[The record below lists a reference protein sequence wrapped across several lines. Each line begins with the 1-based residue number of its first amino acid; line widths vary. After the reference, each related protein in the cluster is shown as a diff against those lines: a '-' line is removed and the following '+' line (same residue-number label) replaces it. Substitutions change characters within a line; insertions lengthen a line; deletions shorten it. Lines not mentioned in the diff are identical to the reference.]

1 MNKKIYRPRLPLYNG
16 ENISFRKRGLPMI
29 KIATAQIDVIPGNI
43 RENWKQIEQEIQAA
57 KEQKAQILLLPE
69 MCLTGYLIGDLWD
82 QNAFLRECESYNRKI
97 AAASRGMTILWGSC
111 AVDWSKTNDDGRPRK
126 YNAAFAAS
134 DGKFLCPSGTDRPY
148 TIKALLPDYR
158 CFDDRRYFTSLIQ
171 YAAEKGTSP
180 EQEISPFL
188 LPAGKETLCAGVLL
202 CEDSWD
208 ENYSLSPMTI
218 LAEKQVSLFLNLS
231 ASPFTLGK
239 NEKRHRM
246 LGASLSKLHT
256 PMLYVNQRGLQNNGK
271 TCYTFDGMTAAY
283 DEEGTLRAEA
293 QPFREGLSFFTFD
306 PESRKL
312 ESLAPMPPYTGN
324 MLLPALQ
331 YGVRKFLSSIHTD
344 KVVIGVSGGIDSAVN
359 AALYRSVLPPEN
371 LLLVNTPT
379 RFNSEMTKTLARKLA
394 DRLGTPYVTV
404 PIGSFIDE
412 TASVLEG
419 LPAGRSTIHLTGFMK
434 ENMQARDRSS
444 RILAALS
451 SAFGGIFTCNA
462 NKTEM
467 TVGYSTLYGD
477 LAGALA
483 ATADLW
489 KYQVYEL
496 GRLLND
502 YFGKEMIPEGIF
514 TVKPSAELSE
524 NQDITKGLG
533 DPLIYEYHDYLLKSF
548 VEPWQRLT
556 PEDILSFYAEG
567 TLEEHLGC
575 RVKVK
580 DFFPTASDFIGDLE
594 RWWNLFAGFAVAKR
608 IQSPPLIAVSRR
620 PFGYD
625 LRESQ
630 VSPYYTDR
638 YRELKK
644 QLCSRT

>member
-1 MNKKIYRPRLPLYNG
+1 
-16 ENISFRKRGLPMI
+16 MI

-43 RENWKQIEQEIQAA
+43 RENWKQIEKEIQRAREKGA
-57 KEQKAQILLLPE
+57 HMLVLPE

-82 QNAFLRECESYNRKI
+82 QNAFLRECEAYNEKI
-97 AAASRGMTILWGSC
+97 AADSRGITILWGSC
-111 AVDWSKTNDDGRPRK
+111 AIDWKKTNDDGRPRK
-126 YNAAFAAS
+126 YNAAFAAA
-134 DGKFLCPSGTDRPY
+134 GGHFLIPENGRHPFA
-148 TIKALLPDYR
+148 IKTLLPNYR
-158 CFDDRRYFTSLIQ
+158 CFDDRRYFTSLR
-171 YAAEKGTSP
+171 
-180 EQEISPFL
+180 QEALEEGLSLEEALTPFL
-188 LPAGKETLCAGVLL
+188 LPAGSETIRTGVLL

-208 ENYSLSPMTI
+208 ENYSLSPMAI
-218 LAEKQVSLFLNLS
+218 LAEKNISLFFNLS

-246 LGASLSKLHT
+246 LGTALSKLHL
-256 PMLYVNQRGLQNNGK
+256 PMVYVNQRGLQNNGK

-283 DEEGTLRAEA
+283 DREGHLIAEA
-293 QPFREGLSFFTFD
+293 RPYEEARSFFFFD
-306 PESRKL
+306 QDSRRL
-312 ESLAPMPPYTGN
+312 TSETPMPPSREN
-324 MLLPALQ
+324 LLLPALR
-331 YGVRKFLSSIHTD
+331 YGTGKFLSSIHTD

-359 AALYRSVLPPEN
+359 AALYRSLLPPEN

-379 RFNSEMTKTLARKLA
+379 RFNSEMTKGLARKLA
-394 DRLGTPYVTV
+394 ENLGSPYVTV

-412 TASVLEG
+412 TAKALEG
-419 LPAGRSTIHLTGFMK
+419 LPAGKNTIHLSGFMK

-451 SAFGGIFTCNA
+451 AAFGGIFTCNA

-496 GRLLND
+496 GRKLNRW
-502 YFGKEMIPEGIF
+502 YGKEVIPEGIF

-524 NQDITKGLG
+524 KQDVTKGLG

-556 PEDILSFYAEG
+556 PEDILVWYGEG
-567 TLEEHLGC
+567 SLEEHLGC
-575 RVKVK
+575 RLQVK
-580 DFFPTASDFIGDLE
+580 DLFHTAADFIKDLE

-608 IQSPPLIAVSRR
+608 IQSPPLIAISRR
-620 PFGYD
+620 PYGYD

-638 YRELKK
+638 YLEMKK
-644 QLCSRT
+644 KMMPHVEGSQV

>member
-1 MNKKIYRPRLPLYNG
+1 
-16 ENISFRKRGLPMI
+16 MI

-43 RENWKQIEQEIQAA
+43 RENWKQIEKEIQAA
-57 KEQKAQILLLPE
+57 REGGAHILVLPE

-82 QNAFLRECESYNRKI
+82 QNAFLRECERYNRKI
-97 AAASRGMTILWGSC
+97 ADAARDITILWGSC
-111 AVDWSKTNDDGRPRK
+111 AIDWERTNDDGRPRK

-134 DGKFLCPSGTDRPY
+134 HGRFLSPLGQSRPY
-148 TIKALLPDYR
+148 AIKTLLPEYR

-180 EQEISPFL
+180 KEELSPFL
-188 LPAGKETLCAGVLL
+188 LPAGEETIRAGVLL

-208 ENYSLSPMTI
+208 ENYHFSPMSV
-218 LAEKQVSLFLNLS
+218 LAEKGISLFFNLS

-246 LGASLSKLHT
+246 LGAALSNLHI
-256 PMLYVNQRGLQNNGK
+256 PMIYVNQRGLQNNGK

-283 DEEGTLRAEA
+283 DREGRLTAEA
-293 QPFREGLSFFTFD
+293 RPFEEEISFFTFD
-306 PESRKL
+306 EAEGRL
-312 ESLAPMPPYTGN
+312 ESCRPMPEYKGN
-324 MLLPALQ
+324 MLLPALR
-331 YGVRKFLSSIHTD
+331 YGVRKFLSSIHVD

-359 AALYRSVLPPEN
+359 AALYRSVLPEGH

-379 RFNSEMTKTLARKLA
+379 RFNSEMTKGLARKLA
-394 DRLGTPYVTV
+394 DNLESPYLTI

-412 TASVLEG
+412 TAAALEG
-419 LPAGRSTIHLTGFMK
+419 LPMGDGNIHLTGFMK

-451 SAFGGIFTCNA
+451 AAFGGIFTCNA

-489 KYQVYEL
+489 KYQIYEL
-496 GRLLND
+496 GRALNEWYGRD
-502 YFGKEMIPEGIF
+502 VIPEGIF
-514 TVKPSAELSE
+514 TVKPSAELSDK
-524 NQDITKGLG
+524 QDVTKGLG

-548 VEPWQRLT
+548 VEPWQRNT
-556 PEDILSFYAEG
+556 PEEILAWYSEG
-567 TLEEHLGC
+567 NLEEHLGC
-575 RVKVK
+575 PVKVK
-580 DFFPTASDFIGDLE
+580 DLFPYPSDFIADLE
-594 RWWNLFAGFAVAKR
+594 RWWRLFAGFAVAKR
-608 IQSPPLIAVSRR
+608 IQAPPLIAISRR
-620 PFGYD
+620 PYGFD

-630 VSPYYTDR
+630 LPPYYTDR
-638 YRELKK
+638 YLEIKEKLLNGMKGPYV
-644 QLCSRT
+644 

>member
-1 MNKKIYRPRLPLYNG
+1 
-16 ENISFRKRGLPMI
+16 MI

-43 RENWKQIEQEIQAA
+43 RENWKQIEKEIQRAREKGA
-57 KEQKAQILLLPE
+57 HMLVLPE

-82 QNAFLRECESYNRKI
+82 QNAFLRECEAYNEKI
-97 AAASRGMTILWGSC
+97 AAASRDITILWGSC
-111 AVDWSKTNDDGRPRK
+111 AIDWKKTNDDGRPRK
-126 YNAAFAAS
+126 YNAAFAAA
-134 DGKFLCPSGTDRPY
+134 GGHFLIPEKGRHPFV
-148 TIKALLPDYR
+148 IKTLLPNYR
-158 CFDDRRYFTSLIQ
+158 CFDDRRYFTSLR
-171 YAAEKGTSP
+171 
-180 EQEISPFL
+180 QEALEEGLSIEEALTPFL
-188 LPAGKETLCAGVLL
+188 LPAGSETIRTGVLL

-208 ENYSLSPMTI
+208 ENYSLSPMSI
-218 LAEKQVSLFLNLS
+218 LAKKDISLFLNLS

-246 LGASLSKLHT
+246 LGDALYKLRI
-256 PMLYVNQRGLQNNGK
+256 PMIYVNQRGLQNNGK

-283 DEEGTLRAEA
+283 DKEGTLIAEA
-293 QPFREGLSFFTFD
+293 RPYEEPRCLFLFDRASGNLMSEKPMAPFQGS
-306 PESRKL
+306 
-312 ESLAPMPPYTGN
+312 
-324 MLLPALQ
+324 MLLPALR
-331 YGVRKFLSSIHTD
+331 YGVRKFLSAIHVD

-359 AALYRSVLPPEN
+359 AALYRSVLPKDH

-379 RFNSEMTKTLARKLA
+379 RFNSEMTKDLARKLSDHLEA
-394 DRLGTPYVTV
+394 PYLTI

-412 TASVLEG
+412 TARALEG
-419 LPAGRSTIHLTGFMK
+419 LLVGKGNIHLTGFMK

-444 RILAALS
+444 RILSALS
-451 SAFGGIFTCNA
+451 AAFGGIFTCNA

-467 TVGYSTLYGD
+467 TVGYGTLYGD

-489 KYQVYEL
+489 KYQIYEL
-496 GRLLND
+496 GRDLNEW
-502 YFGKEMIPEGIF
+502 YGQEVIPEGIF

-524 NQDITKGLG
+524 SQDVTKGLG

-548 VEPWQRLT
+548 VEPWQRNT
-556 PEDILSFYAEG
+556 PEDILAWYREG

-575 RVKVK
+575 SVKAK
-580 DFFPTASDFIGDLE
+580 DLFPTHAAFIQDLE

-608 IQSPPLIAVSRR
+608 IQAPPLIAISRR
-620 PFGYD
+620 PYGYD

-638 YRELKK
+638 YLDMKEEMLKVVK
-644 QLCSRT
+644 GS